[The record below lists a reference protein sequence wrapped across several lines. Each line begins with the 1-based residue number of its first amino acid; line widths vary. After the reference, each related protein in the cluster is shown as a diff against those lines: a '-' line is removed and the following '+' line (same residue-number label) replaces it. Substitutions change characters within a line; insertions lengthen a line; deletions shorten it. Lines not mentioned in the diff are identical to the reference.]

1 MAKESII
8 AGLDIG
14 SSKISVVVG
23 NTWQGQREGVEII
36 GVGHATSEGVRRG
49 SVVDIAQTAEAIRKA
64 ISDAE
69 LMSGVTIES
78 ACVGISGDH
87 IVGQTSHGV
96 VAVASV
102 PEISQEDVERAM
114 TAARAVSIPAGR
126 DILHV
131 IEQNFV
137 VDTQNRIKEPVGM
150 SGARLE
156 AYAYIITSGV
166 TAMQNL
172 LNSIEKAGLTHVETL
187 VASPLA
193 STEAV
198 LSQDEREV
206 GIALA
211 DIGDGTTEIIIYKE
225 DAIQHTAV
233 LPIGGQHV
241 TNDIAQYLKVTLP
254 EAEELKLQRG
264 CAWTALVGPEDAEP
278 IPTVVGTNRPRF
290 IDKVDLAQIIEYRMV
305 EIFDALAD
313 ELGDMQHPDMQL
325 PAGLVLTGGTAL
337 MDGLTELAE
346 QLIPVRVQVGYPKE
360 LKGLTDRVN
369 HPMYATGIGLVLY
382 GSALRRQALE
392 LSSRQRPSGVGALMQ
407 RVKEWFGY

>member
-23 NTWQGQREGVEII
+23 NAWQGQREGVEII
-36 GVGHATSEGVRRG
+36 GVGHTTSEGVRRG
-49 SVVDIAQTAEAIRKA
+49 SVVDISQTAEAIRKA

-69 LMSGVTIES
+69 LMAGVKIES

-102 PEISQEDVERAM
+102 PEISQADVERAM
-114 TAARAVSIPAGR
+114 TAARAVNIPAGR

-156 AYAYIITSGV
+156 AYAYIITGGV
-166 TAMQNL
+166 TATQNL
-172 LNSIEKAGLTHVETL
+172 LNSIEKAGLAHVETL

-211 DIGDGTTEIIIYKE
+211 DIGDGTTEIIVYKE

-233 LPIGGQHV
+233 LPVGGQHV
-241 TNDIAQYLKVTLP
+241 TSDIAQYLKVTLP
-254 EAEELKLQRG
+254 EAEELKLHRG
-264 CAWTALVGPEDAEP
+264 CAWTALVGPENAEA
-278 IPTVVGTNRPRF
+278 IPTVVGGNRPRF

-305 EIFDALAD
+305 EILEALAY
-313 ELGDMQHPDMQL
+313 ELDDMQL
-325 PAGLVLTGGTAL
+325 PAGLMLTGGTSL

-346 QLIPVRVQVGYPKE
+346 QLMPLRVQVGYPKE

-382 GSALRRQALE
+382 GSALRLQQLE
-392 LSSRQRPSGVGALMQ
+392 ESSRHRPSGVGALMQ

>member
-23 NTWQGQREGVEII
+23 NAWQGQREGVEII
-36 GVGHATSEGVRRG
+36 GVGHARSEGVRRG
-49 SVVDIAQTAEAIRKA
+49 SVVDISQTAEAIRKA

-69 LMSGVTIES
+69 LMAGVKIES

-87 IVGQTSHGV
+87 LVGQTSHGV

-102 PEISQEDVERAM
+102 PEISQADVARAM

-156 AYAYIITSGV
+156 AYAYIITGGV
-166 TAMQNL
+166 TATQNL

-198 LSQDEREV
+198 ISQDEREV

-211 DIGDGTTEIIIYKE
+211 DIGDGTTEIIVYKE

-233 LPIGGQHV
+233 LPVGGQHV

-254 EAEELKLQRG
+254 EAEELKLHRG
-264 CAWTALVGPEDAEP
+264 CAWTALVGPENSEP
-278 IPTVVGTNRPRF
+278 IPTVVGANRPRF

-305 EIFDALAD
+305 EILEALAY
-313 ELGDMQHPDMQL
+313 ELGDMQL
-325 PAGLVLTGGTAL
+325 PAGLMLTGGTSL

-346 QLIPVRVQVGYPKE
+346 QIIPLRVQVGYPKE

-382 GSALRRQALE
+382 GSALRLQELE
-392 LSSRQRPSGVGALMQ
+392 ESSRHRPSGLGALMQ
-407 RVKEWFGY
+407 RFKEWFGY

>member
-23 NTWQGQREGVEII
+23 NAWQGQREGVEII

-96 VAVASV
+96 VAVANV
-102 PEISQEDVERAM
+102 PEISQADVERAM

-187 VASPLA
+187 VAAPLA

-211 DIGDGTTEIIIYKE
+211 DIGDGTTEIIVYKE

-233 LPIGGQHV
+233 LPVGGQHV

-254 EAEELKLQRG
+254 EAEELKLHRG

-290 IDKVDLAQIIEYRMV
+290 IEKVDLAQIIEYRMV
-305 EIFDALAD
+305 EILEALAY
-313 ELGDMQHPDMQL
+313 ELGDMQL
-325 PAGLVLTGGTAL
+325 PAGLMLTGGTAL

-346 QLIPVRVQVGYPKE
+346 QIIPVRVQVGYPKE

-382 GSALRRQALE
+382 GSALRLQALE
-392 LSSRQRPSGVGALMQ
+392 LSSLQRPSGLGALMQ